1 VWWRVPVELR
11 SYHSPQNDVSL
22 SRFNMTLPEE
32 EQQAVVDDATPS
44 TAPSALADNIAR
56 KGKNAYYF
64 AHAHGANG
72 PQWDGKAEP
81 RLLAKESSSDSSR
94 QDAFRHGG
102 KNASFDY
109 AKSNI
114 TSYAFTDEPLKVKLY
129 IEMEGVGTKCA
140 DDDVRL
146 DYTERSLS
154 LVVTNYKPDGLQC
167 LSFSKLAGGISK
179 AVAKKK
185 ENRIIVTLT
194 KTEEGEWHTIHDKGE
209 PDHEV
214 L

>member
-1 VWWRVPVELR
+1 
-11 SYHSPQNDVSL
+11 
-22 SRFNMTLPEE
+22 MTLPEE
-32 EQQAVVDDATPS
+32 QPVDESPAT
-44 TAPSALADNIAR
+44 SALADNIAR

-72 PQWDGKAEP
+72 PKWDGKAEP
-81 RLLAKESSSDSSR
+81 RLLAKESSTGSSSSSR
-94 QDAFRHGG
+94 QQDALRHGG

-114 TSYAFTDEPLKVKLY
+114 TSYAFLDEPLKVKLY
-129 IEMEGVGTKCA
+129 IEMEGVGTKCS

-154 LVVTNYKPDGLQC
+154 LVVTNHKVEGLQT
-167 LSFSKLAGGISK
+167 LAFSKLAGGISK

-214 L
+214 V